1 MDFLSTILFES
12 PAQLGLGCFVL
23 FAVVLLTRNRM
34 NDSWRARSLPGVL
47 LLIVGLFVLQSL
59 VTTDRER
66 IRGALDQFVAA
77 ITAKDAAGIGR
88 CVADSYNEDGMDGP
102 AFTQFV
108 VDALK
113 DVDIYDTRLGQR
125 DVTVDGDAATMRLGA
140 TATVRIHGGA
150 GEMHVGYWNLRWVRQ
165 GDQWRIAGIQ
175 PVTIDTIPFHSLHE
189 VRGQIR

>member
-1 MDFLSTILFES
+1 MDFISTVLFES
-12 PAQLGLGCFVL
+12 PVWLGFACFGL
-23 FAVVLLTRNRM
+23 FAVVLLTRNSM
-34 NDSWRARSLPGVL
+34 NETWRGRSLPGVL
-47 LLIVGLFVLQSL
+47 LLIAGLFLMQSL

-66 IRGALDQFVAA
+66 IRGTLDQFVAA

-125 DVTVDGDAATMRLGA
+125 DVTVDGDAATMKLGA
-140 TATVRIHGGA
+140 NATVRIRGGA
-150 GEMHVGYWNLRWVRQ
+150 GEFHVGYWNLRWVRQ
-165 GDQWRIAGIQ
+165 GDDWRIAGIQ
-175 PVTIDTIPFHSLHE
+175 PVTIDTIPFHSLRE